1 VAAKETTDVDGR
13 EQRSRKTKAS
23 IVEAWLELVEGG
35 TIAPTARE
43 TADHAGI
50 GLRTVFQHF
59 ADLDDL
65 HATAA
70 AMHFDRIGDLLAPIE
85 TSGGFDDRLARV
97 VAHRANLFE
106 RITPVRRAAL
116 HRAQGLSG
124 VESIV
129 HAADQR
135 FTDQALLPFAAEFAE
150 LGEGRSRIIRV
161 ALDAAWSW
169 YAWDYLRTGA
179 NRTVGECVEAFVVLG
194 RGVFAVQRLAP
205 HALA

>member
-1 VAAKETTDVDGR
+1 VAANETTDVDGR

-70 AMHFDRIGDLLAPIE
+70 AMHFVRIGQLLEPID
-85 TSGGFDDRLARV
+85 TSGSFAERLARV
-97 VAHRANLFE
+97 VAHRAELFE

-129 HAADQR
+129 HRADER
-135 FTDQALLPFAAEFAE
+135 FSLQALAPFADE
-150 LGEGRSRIIRV
+150 LSKVGDEPSRVISCS
-161 ALDAAWSW
+161 LGAAWSW
-169 YAWDYLRTGA
+169 YSWDYMRTGMQCS
-179 NRTVGECVEAFVVLG
+179 VGECVEAFEALG
-194 RGVFAVQRLAP
+194 RGVFATA
-205 HALA
+205 